1 MMMQLIEEKDTYLAS
16 FSQFEK
22 ELGKPRQAPIHKL
35 RQEAI
40 ERFVELGFPTLKDE
54 DWRFTNVAAL
64 AKVPFQMADGHG
76 DVRALLVGQL
86 PKDALCLVFVNGVLA
101 PKLSSRKALPDGV
114 TLASLA
120 EILEKDPAL
129 VEPHLAR
136 LADFEDHAFTALNTA
151 FLRDGTFL
159 HLAKNA
165 VLPEPVHLVH
175 VSVPGDKPC
184 ASHPRILVVAERGSQ
199 ATVVESYLG
208 TEDGVYFTNA
218 VAEVVLGPGAN
229 LDWYKVQEESLR
241 AFHIATMQVKQDR
254 DSQFSC
260 HSVVMGG
267 SLVRNDVNAVLAAEG
282 CTCTLNGLSLASGKQ
297 HMDNHTMIDHA
308 MPHCAS
314 HELYKCVLDG
324 QAHGV
329 FNGKIF
335 VRQDAQKTDA
345 KQTNQ
350 TLLLSEDAVMDTKP
364 QLEIFADDV
373 KCTHGATVG
382 NLSEDEIFYLRSRG
396 IGRDEA
402 RSLLTYAFANDIIDR
417 IKVDGVRE
425 RLSEMLLRGNE
436 VLR

>member
-1 MMMQLIEEKDTYLAS
+1 MMQLIEEKDTYLAN

-22 ELGKPRQAPIHKL
+22 ELGKQRQAPIHKL

-40 ERFVELGFPTLKDE
+40 ERFAELGFPTLKDE

-76 DVRALLVGQL
+76 DVRALLAGRL
-86 PKDALCLVFVNGVLA
+86 PKDVLCLVFVNGILA
-101 PKLSSRKALPDGV
+101 PKLSSRKSLPAGV
-114 TLASLA
+114 TLSSLA

-175 VSVPGDKPC
+175 VSVPGENSC
-184 ASHPRILVVAERGSQ
+184 ATHPRILVVAERGSQ

-218 VAEVVLGPGAN
+218 VAEIVLGPGAN
-229 LDWYKVQEESLR
+229 LDWYKVQEESRR
-241 AFHIATMQVKQDR
+241 AFHIATMQIKQDR

-260 HSVVMGG
+260 HSVSLGG

-297 HMDNHTMIDHA
+297 HVDNHTMIDHA
-308 MPHCAS
+308 MPHCES

-350 TLLLSEDAVMDTKP
+350 TLLLSDDAVMDTKP

-417 IKVDGVRE
+417 IKVDAVRE